1 MISGQWVKEVDLR
14 SRMIVGVIRHFPWG
28 TTLKS
33 KWVKYLL
40 RLVDVPWGFCL
51 KSRQGS
57 SSRRV
62 TFH

>member
-1 MISGQWVKEVDLR
+1 MIFGQRVKEVDLR
-14 SRMIVGVIRHFPWG
+14 SHMMVGVIRHFPWG

-33 KWVKYLL
+33 KWVKYLFC
-40 RLVDVPWGFCL
+40 LVDVPWGFCL
-51 KSRQGS
+51 KSRWGS